1 MNQHLSITASCKAV
15 PTFLK
20 FPAQILEV
28 IYFSIEDN
36 PDSPILV
43 RHGLLACRKID
54 DGQAAVPKQNT
65 LSLIDAFT
73 IRPAVGKGKGHFL
86 NDSGIGARADYA
98 ANTAHQF
105 NPFSIGF
112 LNLA

>member
-1 MNQHLSITASCKAV
+1 MNQHLCITAGCKAV
-15 PTFLK
+15 SAFLK
-20 FPAQILEV
+20 FPAQILKV
-28 IYFSIEDN
+28 IYLSIEDN
-36 PDSPILV
+36 PDGLILI
-43 RHGLLACRKID
+43 RHGLAARHKVD
-54 DGQAAVPKQNT
+54 DGQAAMPKQHA